1 MAGIQFLILLLPL
14 AAVLAATSPQHQM
27 DLLVAP
33 VVVAVQILLLEQAAL
48 EHQAKVMLAG
58 QAYKPIGRVV
68 AVEAQV
74 LLGPTAQLIPEA
86 LAVRELQAVSVAQ
99 ASHTLVAV
107 AAQEIVGLLLAGLV
121 AAVLAVVIPQQQP
134 QLREQQTQAAVV
146 AAQGTL
152 AMAHKAAQ
160 AS

>member
-1 MAGIQFLILLLPL
+1 MAGIQFSILLLPL
-14 AAVLAATSPQHQM
+14 AAVLAVTSPQHQM
-27 DLLVAP
+27 DLLVVP

-68 AVEAQV
+68 VVEAQV

-86 LAVRELQAVSVAQ
+86 LAARELQTVSVAQ

-121 AAVLAVVIPQQQP
+121 AAVLAVVIPHQHQQ
-134 QLREQQTQAAVV
+134 LLEQQAQAVV
-146 AAQGTL
+146 VVAQGIT
-152 AMAHKAAQ
+152 AMAHKAAPV
-160 AS
+160 S